1 MIESVFLTV
10 HPRRS
15 CTRDLSR
22 IAGSNDSH
30 NLLNRS
36 STFQK
41 HLYESLILPPPRRGR
56 TQPPDLFTPRFCS
69 VLCKRG
75 DSNRNVES
83 KQGRKWKGL
92 ACQRTQMSFGSRQL
106 HNVHVCLTALCK
118 YTYVQYEPQVFSCTH
133 TVYTGSPQLSP
144 LCVLMSQCKHMRTH
158 THMCTSTNTLPG
170 INTVH
175 LFDLIH
181 TFIATNVNKMRLAT
195 ELM

>member
-41 HLYESLILPPPRRGR
+41 HLYESLILPPPQRGR

-75 DSNRNVES
+75 GFKQECWNQTREKMKGAHLSKDTNEFRQPSAAQCARVSDS
-83 KQGRKWKGL
+83 
-92 ACQRTQMSFGSRQL
+92 A
-106 HNVHVCLTALCK
+106 
-118 YTYVQYEPQVFSCTH
+118 VQVYICTVWAPGVLMYAYCIH
-133 TVYTGSPQLSP
+133 WLSP
-144 LCVLMSQCKHMRTH
+144 AEPPLCPYVTM
-158 THMCTSTNTLPG
+158 
-170 INTVH
+170 
-175 LFDLIH
+175 
-181 TFIATNVNKMRLAT
+181 
-195 ELM
+195 